1 MQYAKHP
8 RNKFSLSMHFGCDS
22 EPKKKKQGRGPPL
35 ITSEWWLPSHVLLL
49 GRCQHQEFRGRTVP
63 QFKRSK
69 TLPFFRI
76 KTNRDL

>member
-22 EPKKKKQGRGPPL
+22 EPKKKKQGMGPPSRTAL
-35 ITSEWWLPSHVLLL
+35 ITSEWWLPSHVL
-49 GRCQHQEFRGRTVP
+49 GRCQHQEFRGQTQS

-69 TLPFFRI
+69 TLPYFG
-76 KTNRDL
+76 